1 MIVRELYAKLGL
13 EFDDTKLKK
22 VEEKLDGLKST
33 LSTIGLSVTAASATL
48 FGFAKLTANAG
59 DEAGKTA
66 MKLGLNVETL
76 QRLQTAAEYAN
87 ISNGSLQQG
96 LGTLAKNLTSARD
109 GSADT
114 AKSLRKVGIDIGR
127 MGGRIPSA
135 TEALNLISDRFS
147 KMPDGLEKT
156 ALAMDIF
163 GKAGRD
169 MIPFLNK
176 GSAEIEKAASL
187 ADRYG
192 LVMDQEAVQAS
203 AEFNDTIQE
212 SVFALRGLRN
222 ILGLGLMKVIKPLA
236 EQFNQFISENRVR
249 LADKIRFAFDGM
261 ATFVRLVWRG
271 MLALVESV
279 GRFVDMFGGLERV
292 AKIVGVIAAVFLAG
306 KLVSG
311 IGSVIIAVW
320 RAVAAFVAMDVA
332 ALAIPLAIGAI
343 ALAVGL
349 MIEDIV
355 TFFQGGESYFGKF
368 LANFPVLGKAILGVF
383 SLIKKAVMDVVEA
396 YSIMFGWIMKI
407 AKAVAE
413 YLAPVFSAIGK
424 GLGWV
429 GEKIGAKLGQL
440 DTTGAYEIV
449 ERNKAAQQKAQSS
462 QDAPGKQSNRGA
474 SIFSGFNPAGAFS
487 FFDKINLT
495 PQSLQGAQE
504 ALGKNASPL
513 AAPTTSTSN
522 VTSNVQSPVSVESQM
537 TFNVGPN
544 VDPTT
549 VAPKLQASV
558 EEGFSSLIR
567 KVNSSYLGEG
577 APIY

>member
-22 VEEKLDGLKST
+22 VEEKLDGLKGT

-48 FGFAKLTANAG
+48 FGFAKFTADAG

-76 QRLQTAAEYAN
+76 QRLQIAAEYAN
-87 ISNGSLQQG
+87 ISNQALQQG
-96 LGTLAKNLTSARD
+96 LGSLAKNMTSARD
-109 GSADT
+109 GSADA
-114 AKSLRKVGIDIGR
+114 AKSLRKVGIDVGR

-135 TEALNLISDRFS
+135 TEALTLISDRFS
-147 KMPDGLEKT
+147 KMPDGMEKS

-176 GSAEIEKAASL
+176 GSAEIAKAASL

-192 LVMDQEAVQAS
+192 LVMDSEAVKAS

-236 EQFNQFISENRVR
+236 EQFNQFVSENRVR

-261 ATFVRLVWRG
+261 AAFVRLVWKA

-279 GRFVDMFGGLERV
+279 GRFVDLFGGLERV
-292 AKIVGVIAAVFLAG
+292 AQILGVISAVFQGGRL
-306 KLVSG
+306 LSG
-311 IGSVIIAVW
+311 IGSVIMAVW
-320 RAVAAFVAMDVA
+320 RAVAAFVAMDIA
-332 ALAIPLAIGAI
+332 ALAIPIAIGAI
-343 ALAVGL
+343 AVAVGL
-349 MIEDIV
+349 LIEDII

-407 AKAVAE
+407 AKAVGE
-413 YLAPVFSAIGK
+413 WLAPVFSTLSK
-424 GLGWV
+424 TLGWV
-429 GEKIGAKLGQL
+429 GEKLGAKLGEF
-440 DTTGAYEIV
+440 DTTGAYEILQKNNV
-449 ERNKAAQQKAQSS
+449 TAQNIK
-462 QDAPGKQSNRGA
+462 
-474 SIFSGFNPAGAFS
+474 SG
-487 FFDKINLT
+487 
-495 PQSLQGAQE
+495 QE
-504 ALGKNASPL
+504 ALGTNASPL
-513 AAPTTSTSN
+513 TSPTTSTSN
-522 VTSNVQSPVSVESQM
+522 SVSNVQSPVKVDSQM

-544 VDPTT
+544 VDATS
-549 VAPKLQASV
+549 VAPKLQTSI
-558 EEGFSSLIR
+558 EDGFASLIR
-567 KVNSSYLGEG
+567 KVGSSYQGEG
-577 APIY
+577 APVY